1 LYKSSIFDLRFL
13 SENPMERL
21 VTTVPGSTEYPASV
35 NPTGASDTGQRSQ
48 PVAETAR
55 PAEEPS
61 DRTIEATA
69 LAGSAAIRRIIA
81 ERNELR
87 RERERLLA
95 LNEELRRQNEITAE
109 RNELRL
115 ERERLLGL
123 NEELRGQN
131 EKMSTLRDRYK
142 QLAAELVVH
151 LRQTGLTMQEV
162 SRKAQ
167 DLPEDIE
174 HAVSADPEKEK
185 DPVLEEIAR
194 RFSPMGKAG

>member
-1 LYKSSIFDLRFL
+1 
-13 SENPMERL
+13 M
-21 VTTVPGSTEYPASV
+21 TTVPESREYSASV
-35 NPTGASDTGQRSQ
+35 DPTGASDAGQTSQ
-48 PVAETAR
+48 PVPETAR
-55 PAEEPS
+55 PAERPS

-81 ERNELR
+81 ERNRFR
-87 RERERLLA
+87 REREQLLV

-109 RNELRL
+109 RNELRR
-115 ERERLLGL
+115 EREQLIAL
-123 NEELRGQN
+123 NEELRQRN
-131 EKMSTLRDRYK
+131 EKMSALRDRYK

-167 DLPEDIE
+167 DLPADIE
-174 HAVSADPEKEK
+174 HDLSADREKEK

-194 RFSPMGKAG
+194 RFSPMGKGG